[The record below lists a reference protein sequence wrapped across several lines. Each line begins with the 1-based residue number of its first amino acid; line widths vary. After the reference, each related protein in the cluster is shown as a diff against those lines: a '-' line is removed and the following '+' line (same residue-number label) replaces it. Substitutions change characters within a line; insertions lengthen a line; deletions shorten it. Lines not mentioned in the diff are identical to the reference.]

1 MTFFL
6 PLALLNGVFFIMR
19 VNECPHVTVRSYF
32 LSLQIIDRAV
42 KDKIKLWGG
51 VGGVFRVT
59 SINMQAARL
68 HAALRGSG

>member
-6 PLALLNGVFFIMR
+6 PLAPVNGVFFIVR

-32 LSLQIIDRAV
+32 PSLQIIDRAV

-51 VGGVFRVT
+51 GYFPCHVYKYACVV
-59 SINMQAARL
+59 
-68 HAALRGSG
+68 